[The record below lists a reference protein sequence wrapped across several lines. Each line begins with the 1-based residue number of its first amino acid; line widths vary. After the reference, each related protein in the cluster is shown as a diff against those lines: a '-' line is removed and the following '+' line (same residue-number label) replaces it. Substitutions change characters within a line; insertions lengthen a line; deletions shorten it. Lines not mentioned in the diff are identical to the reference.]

1 MTLILALSI
10 ILRVSK
16 IMDNYI
22 DKLKDKALNLVKQ
35 FFNETDNDYGYVI
48 NSNKAS
54 LTMDLIAYLEYH
66 LNKKGKVK

>member
-1 MTLILALSI
+1 MT
-10 ILRVSK
+10 
-16 IMDNYI
+16 NYI

-35 FFNETDNDYGYVI
+35 FFNETDDYYGYVI
-48 NSNKAS
+48 NSSKAS